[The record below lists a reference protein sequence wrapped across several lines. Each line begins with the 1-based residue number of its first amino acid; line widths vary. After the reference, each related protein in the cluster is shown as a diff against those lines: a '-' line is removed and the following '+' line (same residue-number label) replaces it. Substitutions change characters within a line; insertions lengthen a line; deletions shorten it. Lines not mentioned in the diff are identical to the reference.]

1 MTFGR
6 SERHRHSDLGR
17 AALGLKLKKFL
28 ACARACA
35 CARVWRE
42 RASLYPRA
50 GFLMGAGRDP
60 GGAAILASDGAAI
73 LAILA
78 ARERLLSVAVI
89 AREAEGESKRPPQKW
104 SRSDENCF

>member
-6 SERHRHSDLGR
+6 SERHRNSDLGL

-28 ACARACA
+28 ACARACVRVRSRMMR
-35 CARVWRE
+35 ARESISVRGIP
-42 RASLYPRA
+42 Y
-50 GFLMGAGRDP
+50 GGGAAIRR
-60 GGAAILASDGAAI
+60 AAILASGGA
-73 LAILA
+73 AILA

-89 AREAEGESKRPPQKW
+89 AREGEGESKRPPHKW